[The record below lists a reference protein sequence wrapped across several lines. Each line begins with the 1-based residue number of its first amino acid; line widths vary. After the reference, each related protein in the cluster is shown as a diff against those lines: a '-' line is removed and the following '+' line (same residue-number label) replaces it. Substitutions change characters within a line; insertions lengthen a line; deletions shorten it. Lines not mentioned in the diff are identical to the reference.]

1 MKADQEVVFGPVPS
15 RRLGRSLGINNIPP
29 KICSYSCVYCQ
40 LGRTMQLAEERRAF
54 YPPEEIAKRVQ
65 EKVHEV
71 TEHGELIDYLTFVPD
86 GEPSLDINLGQEIEQ
101 LKPLGISIAVIS
113 NASLI
118 DHIDVQADLM
128 KADWV
133 SLKVDAVQ
141 EKIWHQINRPYRTLR
156 LDNILKGM
164 IDFSENFQGLLATET
179 MLVQG
184 LNDNEEHLR
193 ELASFLNELVPDVAY
208 LAIPTRPP
216 AEEWVHAIHEDAIN
230 RAYQILSEQLGGM
243 ALEYLIG
250 YEGDAFVSTGN
261 AEADL
266 LSITAVHPMQEQ
278 AVDKL
283 LRRAGSDWSLVRD
296 LIAHG
301 QLVEAEYRGKT
312 FYMRRFQKP
321 LVLRSIN
328 GPNSQDLRDQ

>member
-1 MKADQEVVFGPVPS
+1 VKANHEVAFGPVPS

-40 LGRTMQLAEERRAF
+40 LGRTIQLARERHAF
-54 YPPEEIAKRVQ
+54 YPPEEIVNEVQ

-71 TEHGELIDYLTFVPD
+71 TGRGEAIDYLTFVPD
-86 GEPSLDINLGQEIEQ
+86 GEPTLDINLGLEIER
-101 LKPLGISIAVIS
+101 LKPLGINIAVIS

-118 DHIDVQADLM
+118 DHVDVQADLM

-141 EKIWHQINRPYRTLR
+141 EKIWHQLNRPYGTLR
-156 LDNILKGM
+156 LDEILKGM
-164 IDFSENFQGLLATET
+164 IEFSENFQGLLASET
-179 MLVQG
+179 MLIQG
-184 LNDNEEHLR
+184 LNDNDNHLR
-193 ELASFLNELVPDVAY
+193 EVSRFLNELVPDMAY

-216 AEEWVHAIHEDAIN
+216 AEEWACPPEEGVIN
-230 RAYQILSEQLGGM
+230 RAYQILSERLEGVK
-243 ALEYLIG
+243 LEYLIG

-266 LSITAVHPMQEQ
+266 LSITAVHPMREQ
-278 AVDKL
+278 AVDRL
-283 LRRAGSDWSLVRD
+283 LRRAGADWSLVRD
-296 LIAHG
+296 LIAQG

-312 FYMRRFQKP
+312 FYMRRFRKP
-321 LVLRSIN
+321 
-328 GPNSQDLRDQ
+328 